1 MTEIDALGAWVPT
14 ETDEIKDSELWS
26 LDATLTDYILPRIK
40 AFRKMKRHGYPVLG
54 KDIVLEKN
62 IKPDSNTS
70 SADDPRRF
78 AHVDE
83 RKEAEW
89 ENILLDIENGFEAHK
104 KMIDDIASQSPAEI
118 TADEATM
125 QKGLQ
130 LFAEHYSH
138 LWD

>member
-1 MTEIDALGAWVPT
+1 MTEIDALGAWEPT

-40 AFRKMKRHGYPVLG
+40 AFRKMKRHGYPILG

-62 IKPDSNTS
+62 IKPDSDTS
-70 SADDPRRF
+70 SADDERRF
-78 AHVDE
+78 AYVDE

-89 ENILLDIENGFEAHK
+89 ENILFDIEKGFEAHK
-104 KMIDDIASQSPAEI
+104 KMIDDIAIQSPAEI
-118 TADEATM
+118 TAAEETM

-130 LFAEHYSH
+130 LFAEHYDH